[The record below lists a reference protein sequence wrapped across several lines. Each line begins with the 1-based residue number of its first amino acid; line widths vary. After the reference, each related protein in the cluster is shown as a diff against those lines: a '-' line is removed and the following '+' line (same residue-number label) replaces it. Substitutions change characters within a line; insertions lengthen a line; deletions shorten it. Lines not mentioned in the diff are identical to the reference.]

1 MKYCS
6 QCLQPDTRPN
16 TKFTDAGICP
26 ACDYFGRLKDVDWE
40 GRWRILMEVIE
51 PYRSTKPGGYDC
63 IIGVSGGK
71 DSTRQAL
78 WVRDKLGLKPLLAC
92 LSYPPEQV
100 TQRGVDNV
108 SNLIELGFDVVIS
121 APAPQRWRALMRA
134 SFDRFTNWARSTELA
149 LFSSV
154 PQLAIRY
161 DIPLILWGENPGL
174 QLGDLKTL
182 GRTGYDG
189 NNLRNMNTLSGGGL
203 DWMIEDGFDPAA
215 LQAYRYPSPEQFD
228 AHNLQ
233 IVYLGWFLGDWSLVN
248 NGMYSAAQG
257 LHIREDGVE
266 NTGDLAGVTSL
277 DEDWVTLNQMI
288 KYYKFGFGRVTDYVN
303 ELIRHKAMTRDEGIA
318 LVSQYDDACSPD
330 YIASF
335 CDYIGI
341 SVEQFWVQVHA
352 SVNRDL
358 FNVSAD
364 GAITRKF
371 VVGAGLPGVAA

>member
-1 MKYCS
+1 MKYCVR
-6 QCLQPDTRPN
+6 CLQPDTRPN
-16 TKFTDAGICP
+16 TKFSAAGVCP
-26 ACDYFGRLKDVDWE
+26 ACDYVERLQSVDWQE
-40 GRWRILMEVIE
+40 RYEILLDLLAS
-51 PYRSTKPGGYDC
+51 YKRKPGQMFDC

-100 TQRGVDNV
+100 TERGAQNI
-108 SNLIELGFDVVIS
+108 SNLIELGFDVVVS
-121 APAPQRWRALMRA
+121 APAPGTWRALMKA
-134 SFDRFTNWARSTELA
+134 SFDKFTNWARSTELA

-161 DIPLILWGENPGL
+161 EIPLILWGENPGL

-189 NNLRNMNTLSGGGL
+189 NNLRYMNTLSGAAN
-203 DWMIEDGFDPAA
+203 DWMVEAGIDPRD
-215 LQAYRYPSPEQFD
+215 LQPYRYPSPDEFD
-228 AHNLQ
+228 RHNLQ

-248 NGMYSAAQG
+248 NGMYSCASG
-257 LHIREDGVE
+257 LRIREDTVA
-266 NTGDLAGVTSL
+266 NTGDLHGVTSL

-303 ELIRHKAMTRDEGIA
+303 EEIRLGQMSRQRGID
-318 LVSQYDDACSPD
+318 LVTQYDDACAPG

-335 CDYIGI
+335 CEYIGI
-341 SVEQFWVQVHA
+341 SVDEFWAQVHR
-352 SVNRDL
+352 SVNPAL
-358 FNVSAD
+358 FEIDAA
-364 GAITRKF
+364 GRICRKYQ
-371 VVGAGLPGVAA
+371 VGVGL

>member
-1 MKYCS
+1 MIYCTT
-6 QCLQPDTRPN
+6 CLQPDTRPN
-16 TKFTDAGICP
+16 TVFSAAGTCP
-26 ACDYFGRLKDVDWE
+26 ACDYFARLKHVDWQE
-40 GRWRILMEVIE
+40 RYEILVDLLAN
-51 PYRSTKPGGYDC
+51 TKRRPGQEYDC

-78 WVRDKLGLKPLLAC
+78 WARDRLGLKPLLAC
-92 LSYPPEQV
+92 LSYPPQQV
-100 TQRGVDNV
+100 TERGVDNI
-108 SNLIELGFDVVIS
+108 SNLIEHGFDTVIS
-121 APAPQRWRALMRA
+121 APAPGTWQRLMRA

-149 LFSSV
+149 LFASV

-161 DIPLILWGENPGL
+161 NIPLILWGENPGL

-189 NNLRNMNTLSGGGL
+189 NNLRYMNTLSGGGL
-203 DWMIEDGFDPAA
+203 EWMLEAGASPRELIP
-215 LQAYRYPSPEQFD
+215 YRYPAPDAFD
-228 AHNLQ
+228 VHGLQ

-248 NGMYSAAQG
+248 NGMYGTAQG
-257 LHIREDGVE
+257 LKIREDTVG

-303 ELIRHKAMTRDEGIA
+303 EEIRLGRLDRDKAIA
-318 LVSQYDDACSPD
+318 LVESYDDACAPG

-341 SVEQFWVQVHA
+341 SVDAFWAQVRA
-352 SVNRDL
+352 NANPRL
-358 FNVSAD
+358 FDIRAD
-364 GAITRKF
+364 GSIHRRF
-371 VVGAGLPGVAA
+371 QVGVGL